1 MIYQKNSFRCDGER
15 DCSDGSDEIQR
26 FPGDGCTQTNV
37 TTVTPD
43 PNSEDGAG
51 NESEGSGMEEEETTI
66 STNNNATSATTT
78 TETIMT
84 TITSVEVFGMEE
96 AMEGDEEEVVFDEEE
111 IVPVTEE
118 SQLEGLHKFE
128 GEFGSGFQN
137 NQEQETVSKYMRSR
151 EPKFVLAKFVEE
163 SDLPQKKD
171 QEPSSASLLSSLL
184 SSLYEEEKQRKAEE
198 LKSEEYVYI
207 NHQSRSRHIGS

>member
-1 MIYQKNSFRCDGER
+1 MIKTKNSFRCDGER

-111 IVPVTEE
+111 IVPITEE
-118 SQLEGLHKFE
+118 SQLEGLHQFE
-128 GEFGSGFQN
+128 GEFGSGFHK
-137 NQEQETVSKYMRSR
+137 NQEEETHMRSR

-163 SDLPQKKD
+163 SELREKMNQ

>member
-1 MIYQKNSFRCDGER
+1 M
-15 DCSDGSDEIQR
+15 
-26 FPGDGCTQTNV
+26 

-84 TITSVEVFGMEE
+84 TITSVEVFGMDE
-96 AMEGDEEEVVFDEEE
+96 AMEDEEEVVFDEEE
-111 IVPVTEE
+111 IVPITEE
-118 SQLEGLHKFE
+118 SQLEGLHQFE
-128 GEFGSGFQN
+128 GEFGSGFHK
-137 NQEQETVSKYMRSR
+137 NQEEETHMRVR

-163 SDLPQKKD
+163 SELREKKNQ

-207 NHQSRSRHIGS
+207 KHQSRSRHIGS

>member
-1 MIYQKNSFRCDGER
+1 M
-15 DCSDGSDEIQR
+15 
-26 FPGDGCTQTNV
+26 
-37 TTVTPD
+37 
-43 PNSEDGAG
+43 
-51 NESEGSGMEEEETTI
+51 GMEEEETTI
-66 STNNNATSATTT
+66 STNTNATSATTT

-96 AMEGDEEEVVFDEEE
+96 AMEGEEEVVFDEEE

-137 NQEQETVSKYMRSR
+137 NQEEETDSNHMRSR

-163 SDLPQKKD
+163 SELPQKK
-171 QEPSSASLLSSLL
+171 
-184 SSLYEEEKQRKAEE
+184 
-198 LKSEEYVYI
+198 
-207 NHQSRSRHIGS
+207 

>member
-1 MIYQKNSFRCDGER
+1 M
-15 DCSDGSDEIQR
+15 CS
-26 FPGDGCTQTNV
+26 GDGCTQTNV
-37 TTVTPD
+37 TTVTAD

-66 STNNNATSATTT
+66 STNTNASSATT

-84 TITSVEVFGMEE
+84 TMTSVEVFGMEE
-96 AMEGDEEEVVFDEEE
+96 AMEDDEEVVFDEEE

-128 GEFGSGFQN
+128 GEFGSGSQN
-137 NQEQETVSKYMRSR
+137 NQEEETDSNHMRSR

-163 SDLPQKKD
+163 SELPQKKNQ

>member
-1 MIYQKNSFRCDGER
+1 M
-15 DCSDGSDEIQR
+15 
-26 FPGDGCTQTNV
+26 

-43 PNSEDGAG
+43 LNSEDGAG
-51 NESEGSGMEEEETTI
+51 NESEGSGMEEEDTTI
-66 STNNNATSATTT
+66 STEKKSTSATTT

-96 AMEGDEEEVVFDEEE
+96 AMEGDKEVVFDEEE

-137 NQEQETVSKYMRSR
+137 NQEEETDSNYMRSR

-163 SDLPQKKD
+163 GELPEKKN

-184 SSLYEEEKQRKAEE
+184 SSLYEEEKQIKAEE

>member
-1 MIYQKNSFRCDGER
+1 
-15 DCSDGSDEIQR
+15 
-26 FPGDGCTQTNV
+26 
-37 TTVTPD
+37 
-43 PNSEDGAG
+43 
-51 NESEGSGMEEEETTI
+51 MEEEETTI
-66 STNNNATSATTT
+66 STNTNATSATTT

-137 NQEQETVSKYMRSR
+137 NQEKETYDLTHMRSR

-163 SDLPQKKD
+163 TELPQKKN

-184 SSLYEEEKQRKAEE
+184 SSLYEEEKQRQAEE

>member
-1 MIYQKNSFRCDGER
+1 
-15 DCSDGSDEIQR
+15 
-26 FPGDGCTQTNV
+26 
-37 TTVTPD
+37 
-43 PNSEDGAG
+43 
-51 NESEGSGMEEEETTI
+51 MEEEETTI

-96 AMEGDEEEVVFDEEE
+96 AMEGDKEVVFDEEE

-137 NQEQETVSKYMRSR
+137 NQQEETDSNHMRSR

-163 SDLPQKKD
+163 SELPQKKD

-184 SSLYEEEKQRKAEE
+184 SSLYEEEKLRKAEE

>member
-1 MIYQKNSFRCDGER
+1 M
-15 DCSDGSDEIQR
+15 
-26 FPGDGCTQTNV
+26 

-43 PNSEDGAG
+43 LNSEDGAG
-51 NESEGSGMEEEETTI
+51 NESEGSGTEEEETTI
-66 STNNNATSATTT
+66 STDTNSTSATAT

-111 IVPVTEE
+111 IVPVTEQ

-137 NQEQETVSKYMRSR
+137 NQEEETDSNYMRSR

-163 SDLPQKKD
+163 GELPEKKN

-184 SSLYEEEKQRKAEE
+184 SSLYEEEKQIKAEE

>member
-96 AMEGDEEEVVFDEEE
+96 AMEGEEEVVFDEEE

-118 SQLEGLHKFE
+118 SQLEGLGPGDWQLLAQDREAWFSWE
-128 GEFGSGFQN
+128 DAFCRFGVDSFSFN
-137 NQEQETVSKYMRSR
+137 EHILET
-151 EPKFVLAKFVEE
+151 
-163 SDLPQKKD
+163 
-171 QEPSSASLLSSLL
+171 
-184 SSLYEEEKQRKAEE
+184 
-198 LKSEEYVYI
+198 
-207 NHQSRSRHIGS
+207 

>member
-1 MIYQKNSFRCDGER
+1 
-15 DCSDGSDEIQR
+15 
-26 FPGDGCTQTNV
+26 
-37 TTVTPD
+37 
-43 PNSEDGAG
+43 
-51 NESEGSGMEEEETTI
+51 MEEEETTI
-66 STNNNATSATTT
+66 STNTNATSATTT

-96 AMEGDEEEVVFDEEE
+96 AMEDDEEVVFDEEE

-118 SQLEGLHKFE
+118 NQLEGLHKFE

-137 NQEQETVSKYMRSR
+137 NQEKETYDLTHMRSR

-163 SDLPQKKD
+163 TELPQKKN

-184 SSLYEEEKQRKAEE
+184 SSLYEEEKQRKAKE
-198 LKSEEYVYI
+198 LK
-207 NHQSRSRHIGS
+207 